1 MAVIVG
7 KDGKV
12 RQFNIDRGS
21 PPFIPDVRPSAI
33 EQPPHLTDIMGQPH
47 MLSYITPDEATLLM
61 EQGGMGIE
69 GPMGIPAFPPGD
81 SGYGSGEGTG
91 IGSGSGSNDDDDD
104 DDDDGPGFDPSAP
117 PDSGGYGP
125 ATPPSSGGN
134 DDGPATPPSS
144 GGNDDGPGFDPS
156 APPDSGGY
164 GPPTPPSSGG
174 NDDGPATPP
183 SSGGN
188 DDGPGFD
195 PSAPP
200 DSGGYGPPTP
210 PPGTGGGGTRP
221 PTKPDIPPVTDTDTT
236 PGGIRP
242 PKRPDIPPVT
252 DTGGTD
258 TGGTG
263 GTDTGTDTDTTPG
276 GIRPPKRPT
285 KPAYEYGFDYNND
298 GNISYAERLR
308 DMMDGG
314 GAGKSGMLGG
324 MGIIGAGLGLASNIG
339 ADIGMGYQ
347 TFGVGFDEMEQKLV
361 DAGYSRKDAASYV
374 QRTKDTMERNR
385 KAAASGS
392 RDDDDDSRFVAP
404 PADPCPNGY
413 IMDPE
418 SQVCVIDPVAT
429 PEKPKIPAPPPPP
442 PPPPPLSEYIDYTP
456 PVGGGGFLQPGS
468 EDISFMRRSGQ
479 FAAGGQVG
487 VGSLPAY
494 SDFFRYK

>member
-12 RQFNIDRGS
+12 RQFNVDRGS

-81 SGYGSGEGTG
+81 SVYDPMPSPPTPP
-91 IGSGSGSNDDDDD
+91 SND

-117 PDSGGYGP
+117 PDSGGY
-125 ATPPSSGGN
+125 A
-134 DDGPATPPSS
+134 
-144 GGNDDGPGFDPS
+144 
-156 APPDSGGY
+156 
-164 GPPTPPSSGG
+164 PPTPPSGG
-174 NDDGPATPP
+174 ENDDDSVYDPMP
-183 SSGGN
+183 S
-188 DDGPGFD
+188 
-195 PSAPP
+195 
-200 DSGGYGPPTP
+200 PPTP
-210 PPGTGGGGTRP
+210 PSGGENDSVYDPMPSPPTPPRRPSPPPPNDDDPMPSPPTPPSTPRPPTDGGGQENVTRP
-221 PTKPDIPPVTDTDTT
+221 PKKPDIPPVTD
-236 PGGIRP
+236 P
-242 PKRPDIPPVT
+242 
-252 DTGGTD
+252 DTGGGD
-258 TGGTG
+258 TGGG
-263 GTDTGTDTDTTPG
+263 NTTPTN
-276 GIRPPKRPT
+276 PTDPDPT
-285 KPAYEYGFDYNND
+285 KPDDEYGIDYNND
-298 GNISYAERLR
+298 NNISYAEVLR
-308 DMMDGG
+308 DRMDGG
-314 GAGKSGMLGG
+314 GPRKSGVLGG
-324 MGIIGAGLGLASNIG
+324 TGIIGAGLGLASNIA
-339 ADIGMGYQ
+339 ADIGMGYR
-347 TFGVGFDEMEQKLV
+347 TFGVGFDDMEQKLV
-361 DAGYSRKDAASYV
+361 DAGYSREDAASYV

-385 KAAASGS
+385 IAAATGA

-429 PEKPKIPAPPPPP
+429 PEKPKIPAPPPP